1 MKRQYKIAAIQTVSN
16 HIVADNLKAAG
27 ELIVRAAGEGAE
39 LVALPEYFCIMG
51 QKETDKVEAREPFA
65 PRSAGGTGSA
75 GSASSTG
82 GNRSAN
88 NSSPIQDFLADA
100 AARNKVWLI
109 GGTIPIDCGSTEKIL
124 NTSLVFDAAGQCVAR
139 YDKIHLFGF
148 RKTHDDGRV
157 EQFDEART
165 IRHGSNAP
173 VAFDSP
179 FGRLGLSV
187 CYDLRFPEM
196 YRALSPKNAPCDVIL
211 VPSAFTA
218 TTGRAHWEPL
228 LRARAIENLAYV
240 LAPAQG
246 GKHSSG
252 RRTHGHSMLIDP
264 WGVVTA
270 EKTDEGAGVVIGEI
284 NLDLIAEHRASLP
297 ALEHR
302 TL

>member
-1 MKRQYKIAAIQTVSN
+1 MTRKYKIAAIQTVSS
-16 HIVADNLKAAG
+16 HIIADNLKLAG
-27 ELIVRAAGEGAE
+27 ELIARAAGAGAQ

-51 QKETDKVEAREPFA
+51 LKETDKVAAREPL
-65 PRSAGGTGSA
+65 AGPGTSGPSGTA
-75 GSASSTG
+75 G
-82 GNRSAN
+82 
-88 NSSPIQDFLADA
+88 PLQHFLAES
-100 AARNKVWLI
+100 AARNKVWLV
-109 GGTIPIDCGSTEKIL
+109 GGTIPVDCGSSEKIL
-124 NTSLVFDAAGQCVAR
+124 NTSLVFDANGTCVAR

-148 RKTHDDGRV
+148 RKTHEDGRV

-173 VAFDSP
+173 VALDSP

-187 CYDLRFPEM
+187 CYDLRFPEL
-196 YRALSPKNAPCDVIL
+196 YRALSPAAAPCDLIF

-218 TTGRAHWEPL
+218 TTGKAHWEPL

-264 WGVVTA
+264 WGEVIA
-270 EKTDEGAGVVIGEI
+270 EKADDGPGVVMGEVD
-284 NLDLIAEHRASLP
+284 LDLLAQHRASLP